1 MTKRPTPKR
10 SSPVRPATATR
21 GRRILRLNG
30 VIEKTGLSQATIYR
44 MQSERRFPTSI
55 RLGQSAMGWIES
67 EIDNWLEQR
76 IAASREGAVTAE

>member
-10 SSPVRPATATR
+10 SSPVRPAGATR
-21 GRRILRLNG
+21 GRRLLRLNG
-30 VIEKTGLSQATIYR
+30 VIEKTGLSRATIYR
-44 MQSERRFPTSI
+44 MQSERRFPTSS